1 MLAGVVEGDD
11 ARVTRFIAPDQRT
24 GGVAGGW
31 VEVTQNGKMV
41 LALALRAEER
51 YLARIHS
58 HPGAAFHSWTDDRN
72 PGLTAEGSFSLV
84 VPYFGLGLRRGIQ
97 ACAVY
102 RLRRERWVE
111 LSPQELEREVR
122 SCRNCRTVV
131 ARRTRTSSAAS
142 TRLSCISGVTGR
154 HRRCCCPWPTSA
166 RA

>member
-1 MLAGVVEGDD
+1 MTLLIPSSVLGQARRFMEDAGANGDEGTGMLAGVVEGDD

-31 VEVTQNGKMV
+31 VEVTQNGKME

-122 SCRNCRTVV
+122 VIPD
-131 ARRTRTSSAAS
+131 A
-142 TRLSCISGVTGR
+142 
-154 HRRCCCPWPTSA
+154 
-166 RA
+166 